1 MKSDEMDQ
9 LIARH
14 LEAEAAGDAAG
25 AVAVFTEDVVH
36 DVVGFPD
43 GPVRGKEN
51 AKAFYDMLVREI
63 QTKEMQPVR
72 RYYGDDFAVLEHIWR
87 GPVPGTFLG
96 IPGRGRKIAF
106 RLLHVWEFRD
116 GRISRE
122 NVWMD
127 GGAVVAQLTAP

>member
-1 MKSDEMDQ
+1 MQTQEMDQ

-14 LEAEAAGDAAG
+14 LEAEMAGDAAG
-25 AVAVFTEDVVH
+25 AVAVYTEDVVH
-36 DVVGFPD
+36 DAVGFPG
-43 GPVRGKEN
+43 GPISGRDNVR
-51 AKAFYDMLVREI
+51 AFYESLVQEV
-63 QTKEMQPVR
+63 QTKEMQLVR
-72 RYYGDDFAVLEHIWR
+72 RYYGDNFAVLEHIWR

-106 RLLHVWEFRD
+106 RLLHVLEFRD

-127 GGAVVAQLTAP
+127 GGAAVAQLTA